1 MKYRLPLLCLLLAEA
16 LTMPVS
22 AAVVTTVSTS
32 QDNAA
37 PVAQNLTLSTYQG
50 IAISSTFSAVDPE
63 GDLLTFQVV
72 DSPARGQ
79 VTLDEKDTSSFWYT
93 PYENKKGSDAF
104 SYVAIDSM
112 GNTSEPATVEV
123 TISAPTCGV
132 TYADLE
138 GNPAHYAAMRLAE
151 EGIYVGRQMAGVAYF
166 DPDQPFTR
174 EEFLV
179 LAMAVTQTQPLKD
192 VSVTGFYD
200 DASIA
205 SWAKGYV
212 SAAVMQGA
220 ALGQQN
226 QAGQVV
232 FSPSDPIT
240 QLEAAVMLE
249 QLLCTT
255 DIPVHTTSVS
265 QEIPAWATQSVANLE
280 ALDVVAPGATLSN
293 TLTRGEAAQMLS
305 VALDVVDSRESN
317 WFQ

>member
-1 MKYRLPLLCLLLAEA
+1 MKYRLPLLCLLLAGA

-32 QDNAA
+32 QDNTA

-50 IAISSTFSAVDPE
+50 IAITSTFSAVDPE
-63 GDLLTFQVV
+63 GDLLTYQVV

-79 VTLDEKDTSSFWYT
+79 VTLEENNSATFWYT
-93 PYENKKGSDAF
+93 PYENKKGSDVF

-123 TISAPTCGV
+123 TISVATCGV
-132 TYADLE
+132 SYADMA

-166 DPDQPFTR
+166 DPDQPFSR

-179 LAMAVTQTQPLKD
+179 LSMVVTQTQPLD
-192 VSVTGFYD
+192 GVSTTGFYD
-200 DASIA
+200 DQDISA
-205 SWAKGYV
+205 WAKGYV

-220 ALGQQN
+220 GLGEQN
-226 QAGQVV
+226 EEGQVV
-232 FSPSDPIT
+232 FSPSDSIT

-249 QLLCTT
+249 QLLCST
-255 DIPVHTTSVS
+255 DIPIHTTSVS
-265 QEIPAWATQSVANLE
+265 QEIPTWASQSVANLE
-280 ALDVVAPGATLSN
+280 ALDVVAPGATLSD

-305 VALDVVDSRESN
+305 AALDVMDSRESS
-317 WFQ
+317 WIQ

>member
-1 MKYRLPLLCLLLAEA
+1 MKYRLPLLCLLLAGA

-32 QDNAA
+32 QDNTA

-50 IAISSTFSAVDPE
+50 IAITSTFSAVDPE
-63 GDLLTFQVV
+63 GDLLTYQVV

-79 VTLDEKDTSSFWYT
+79 VTLEENNSATFWYT
-93 PYENKKGSDAF
+93 PYENKKGSDVF

-123 TISAPTCGV
+123 TISVATCGV
-132 TYADLE
+132 SYADMA

-151 EGIYVGRQMAGVAYF
+151 EGIYVGRQMAGAAYF
-166 DPDQPFTR
+166 DPDQPFSR

-179 LAMAVTQTQPLKD
+179 LSMVVTQTQPLD
-192 VSVTGFYD
+192 GVSTTGFYD
-200 DASIA
+200 DQDISA
-205 SWAKGYV
+205 WAKGYV

-220 ALGQQN
+220 GLGEQN
-226 QAGQVV
+226 EEGQVV
-232 FSPSDPIT
+232 FSPSDSIT

-249 QLLCTT
+249 QLLCST
-255 DIPVHTTSVS
+255 DIPIHTTSVS
-265 QEIPAWATQSVANLE
+265 QEIPTWASQSVANLE
-280 ALDVVAPGATLSN
+280 ALDVVAPGATLSD

-305 VALDVVDSRESN
+305 AALDVMDSRESS
-317 WFQ
+317 WIQ

>member
-1 MKYRLPLLCLLLAEA
+1 MKYRLPLFCLLLAGA

-32 QDNAA
+32 GENTP
-37 PVAQNLTLSTYQG
+37 PVAKNLTLTTYQD
-50 IAISSTFSAVDPE
+50 IAITSTFSAVDPE
-63 GDLLTFQVV
+63 GDLITYQVV

-79 VTLDEKDTSSFWYT
+79 VTLDEKDTSTFWYT
-93 PYENKKGSDAF
+93 PYENKKGSDVF

-112 GNTSEPATVEV
+112 GNVSEPATVE
-123 TISAPTCGV
+123 ISITVPTCGV

-138 GNPAHYAAMRLAE
+138 GSPYHYAALRLAE

-166 DPDQPFTR
+166 DPNQSLTR

-179 LAMAVTQTQPLKD
+179 LAMDVTQTQPLD
-192 VSVTGFYD
+192 GVSSTGFYD
-200 DASIA
+200 DGDISA
-205 SWAKGYV
+205 WAKGYV

-220 ALGQQN
+220 GLGEQN
-226 QAGQVV
+226 EDGQVV
-232 FSPSDPIT
+232 FSPSDSIT

-249 QLLCTT
+249 ELLCTT
-255 DIPVHTTSVS
+255 DIPIHTTSVS
-265 QEIPAWATQSVANLE
+265 QEIPAWASQSVANLE
-280 ALDVVAPGATLSN
+280 ALDVVAPGATLSD

-305 VALDVVDSRESN
+305 AALDVVGSRETS

>member
-1 MKYRLPLLCLLLAEA
+1 MKYRLPLLCLLLAGT
-16 LTMPVS
+16 LTIPVS

-32 QDNAA
+32 QDNTA

-50 IAISSTFSAVDPE
+50 IAITSTFSAVDPE
-63 GDLLTFQVV
+63 GDLITYQVV

-79 VTLDEKDTSSFWYT
+79 VTLDEKDTSTFWYT

-123 TISAPTCGV
+123 TISVPTCGV
-132 TYADLE
+132 SYADMS

-166 DPDQPFTR
+166 DPDQSLTR

-179 LAMAVTQTQPLKD
+179 LAMDVTQTQPLD
-192 VSVTGFYD
+192 GVSTTGFYD
-200 DASIA
+200 DQDISA
-205 SWAKGYV
+205 WAKGYV

-220 ALGQQN
+220 GLGEQN
-226 QAGQVV
+226 EDGQVV
-232 FSPSDPIT
+232 FSPTDSIT

-249 QLLCTT
+249 QLLCST
-255 DIPVHTTSVS
+255 DIPIHTTSVS
-265 QEIPAWATQSVANLE
+265 QEIPAWASQSVANLE
-280 ALDVVAPGATLSN
+280 ALDVVAPGATLSD
-293 TLTRGEAAQMLS
+293 TLTREEAAQMLS
-305 VALDVVDSRESN
+305 AALDVVDSRETS